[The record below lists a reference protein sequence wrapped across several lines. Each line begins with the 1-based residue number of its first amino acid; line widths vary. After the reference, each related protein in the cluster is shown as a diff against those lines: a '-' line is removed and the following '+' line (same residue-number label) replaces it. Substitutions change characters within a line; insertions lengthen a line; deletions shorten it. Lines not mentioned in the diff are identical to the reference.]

1 MAKLRYIG
9 SISTRRRGGYAA
21 RRALALVLAV
31 VLVFASVS
39 PAWAVTVE
47 VESEGEGDAPPGAV
61 PGLEEGS
68 ELGGEETV
76 LGEEVPAL
84 SGEEGQE
91 EVPPEY
97 EAPPP
102 EVPPPA
108 PEATA
113 PAVPEIPAEPE
124 APPTVPPAAE
134 PVYES
139 GAGPEYQTE
148 APAPPVVHGESLV
161 APPPSPPPGHDGEHG
176 ARAVA
181 PPSSEVTP
189 STAPLPAETPTPA
202 APPVEV
208 PEPASVP
215 PADPAEPGAL
225 AGHRIHVVQPGES
238 LWSIATALLPPG
250 AANIE
255 IAAEV
260 HRLWWL
266 NAARIGTGDPD
277 LILVGTRLKLG

>member
-9 SISTRRRGGYAA
+9 SISTRRREGPAA
-21 RRALALVLAV
+21 RRALALVLAAA
-31 VLVFASVS
+31 LVFAGVS

-47 VESEGEGDAPPGAV
+47 ADSEGEGGAPPGAL

-68 ELGGEETV
+68 DLEGEETV
-76 LGEEVPAL
+76 LAEEVPAP
-84 SGEEGQE
+84 SGEE

-113 PAVPEIPAEPE
+113 PAVPEIRAEPV

-148 APAPPVVHGESLV
+148 ALAPPVVHGESLV
-161 APPPSPPPGHDGEHG
+161 APSPPPPPGHDGDHG

-181 PPSSEVTP
+181 SPSSEASPPTTP
-189 STAPLPAETPTPA
+189 LAEAPAPT

-215 PADPAEPGAL
+215 PVAPAKPGSL
-225 AGHRIHVVQPGES
+225 AGRHLHVVRSGES
-238 LWSIATALLPPG
+238 LWSIAAALLPSG
-250 AANIE
+250 AGNDE
-255 IAAEV
+255 IVAKV
-260 HRLWWL
+260 HRLWRL
-266 NAARIGTGDPD
+266 NAARIGTGDPN
-277 LILVGTRLKLG
+277 LILVGTRLRLD